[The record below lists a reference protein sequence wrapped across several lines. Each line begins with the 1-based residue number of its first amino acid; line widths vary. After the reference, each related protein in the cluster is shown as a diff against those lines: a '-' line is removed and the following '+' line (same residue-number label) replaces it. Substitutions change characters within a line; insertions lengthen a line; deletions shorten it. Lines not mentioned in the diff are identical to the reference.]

1 MFPLSI
7 VRNTVKSKSKK
18 TDPVPATKK
27 TEPFVVKGDI
37 TVKEIPDASGE
48 VKESTIIQVSLE
60 GILISMSVGSAM
72 RLQRKLSEVL
82 DN

>member
-1 MFPLSI
+1 M
-7 VRNTVKSKSKK
+7 KSKTKK
-18 TDPVPATKK
+18 SDPVPATKK

-48 VKESTIIQVSLE
+48 VKESTIIQISLE
-60 GILISMSVGSAM
+60 GILISMSVGAAM

>member
-1 MFPLSI
+1 
-7 VRNTVKSKSKK
+7 VKSKSKK

>member
-18 TDPVPATKK
+18 TEPIPATKK
-27 TEPFVVKGDI
+27 TEPFVVKGDV

-48 VKESTIIQVSLE
+48 VKETTIIQLSLE
-60 GILISMSVGSAM
+60 GIIIKLSVGAAM

>member
-1 MFPLSI
+1 
-7 VRNTVKSKSKK
+7 VKNTVKSKSKK
-18 TDPVPATKK
+18 TDPVPDAKK
-27 TEPFVVKGDI
+27 AEPFVVKGDI

-48 VKESTIIQVSLE
+48 VKETTIIQVSLE
-60 GILISMSVGSAM
+60 GILVSMSVGAAM

>member
-1 MFPLSI
+1 
-7 VRNTVKSKSKK
+7 VKPKSKK
-18 TDPVPATKK
+18 ANEIPTTKK
-27 TEPFVVKGDI
+27 KEPFIVKGDI

-48 VKESTIIQVSLE
+48 VKENTIIQISFE
-60 GILISMSVGSAM
+60 GILITMSIGAAM

>member
-1 MFPLSI
+1 M
-7 VRNTVKSKSKK
+7 RNTVKSKTKK
-18 TDPVPATKK
+18 SDPVPATKK

-48 VKESTIIQVSLE
+48 VKESTIIQISLE
-60 GILISMSVGSAM
+60 GILISMSVGAAM

>member
-1 MFPLSI
+1 M
-7 VRNTVKSKSKK
+7 KSKSKK